1 MNPRIISKGKGEGAK
16 ALIQK
21 QTMGNLMA
29 KIEGGINSQNGKAI
43 GKAKK
48 AKYFKKWPLKYEEEG
63 ESRNYLEVT
72 EPYAGFP

>member
-48 AKYFKKWPLKYEEEG
+48 GKIFLKMAYKI
-63 ESRNYLEVT
+63 
-72 EPYAGFP
+72 